1 MRCKSFDNF
10 FMNFANKTKL
20 DIIFLLSGGPLN
32 VTEIAEKIG
41 EEQSKISHNLKKLSA
56 CNILMVEQKG
66 KQRIYSLNK
75 ETVLP
80 MLELVEKH
88 VKNYCTR
95 DCQKNSGEFK

>member
-1 MRCKSFDNF
+1 MRCGSFDSF

-20 DIIFLLSGGPLN
+20 DIIFSLISSPFN
-32 VTEIAEKIG
+32 VTEIAKRVG
-41 EEQSKISHNLKKLSA
+41 EEQSKISHNLKKLSE
-56 CNILMVEQKG
+56 CNILTVEQKG

-88 VKNYCTR
+88 VKNYCTK
-95 DCQKNSGEFK
+95 CSIQHKNEI